1 MKTVVAVARWETVPG
16 ESIEA
21 YWERLR
27 EAGLDPLDL
36 GETGQ
41 GPSTGSGRR
50 LADCDGLV
58 LTGGVDIDPARYG
71 ESPHERVRRTD
82 PRRDE
87 FEAGLLEAAL
97 AADLPVL
104 AICRGHQLLNVAL
117 GGSLHQ
123 HIEGGAHAAD
133 YRSDGAPS
141 RSHAVELAEGS
152 RLRAWLGADALSV
165 NSRHHQAVTPER
177 LAPGLQVA
185 ALSADGYERVATR
198 CGYRHGS
205 RPRGNHGRHRGCGGS
220 AQAGDGRSSILGLVE
235 PDYGRGNQGL
245 VRLSED

>member
-27 EAGLDPLDL
+27 EAGLVPLDL
-36 GETGQ
+36 GEAGH
-41 GPSTGSGRR
+41 GPSTGSGHS
-50 LADCDGLV
+50 LADCAGLV
-58 LTGGVDIDPARYG
+58 LTGGVDIDPAHYG
-71 ESPHERVRRTD
+71 ASPHERVRRTD

-87 FEAGLLEAAL
+87 FEIDLLGAAL

-104 AICRGHQLLNVAL
+104 AICRGHQLLNVTL

-141 RSHAVELAEGS
+141 RSHTVELAEGS
-152 RLRAWLGADALSV
+152 RLRAWLGADALTV

-177 LAPGLQVA
+177 LAPGLRVA
-185 ALSADGYERVATR
+185 ALSPD
-198 CGYRHGS
+198 
-205 RPRGNHGRHRGCGGS
+205 
-220 AQAGDGRSSILGLVE
+220 GLVE
-235 PDYGRGNQGL
+235 AVESSGHAWVIGVQWHPERQEPAIPGFAAASA
-245 VRLSED
+245 RLFAAFAHAVMERP